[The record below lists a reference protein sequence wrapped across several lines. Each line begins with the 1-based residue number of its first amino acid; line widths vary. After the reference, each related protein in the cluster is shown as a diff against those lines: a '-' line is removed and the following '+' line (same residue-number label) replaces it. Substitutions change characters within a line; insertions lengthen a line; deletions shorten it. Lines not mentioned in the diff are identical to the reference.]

1 MNTSTSTDADD
12 VPMNQRE
19 ARRCQLLDAAD
30 RVIRRDGP
38 SASMDCIAA
47 EAGITKPI
55 LYRHFGDKG
64 DLYGLLA
71 ERYVEPVMR
80 AILPALRQPGDM
92 RARLRS
98 VVDAYLAF
106 IEADPQIY
114 RFLMHCALGERNEAT
129 ATVSDFIVRVSR
141 EVAAALWEE
150 SDRVGMDRG
159 PAETWGYGLV
169 GMVQVASDWWLR
181 ERTVPRDEFV
191 DHLVALAWQGL
202 SALDVSASTSP
213 RQA

>member
-1 MNTSTSTDADD
+1 MGTATSTDADG

-19 ARRCQLLDAAD
+19 ARRRELLDAAD
-30 RVIRRDGP
+30 RVVRRDGP

-64 DLYGLLA
+64 DLYRLLA

-80 AILPALRQPGDM
+80 AISPALHRPGDVRM
-92 RARLRS
+92 RLRA
-98 VVDAYLAF
+98 VIDAYLAF

-114 RFLMHCALGERNEAT
+114 RFLMHCAVGERDEAR
-129 ATVSDFIVRVSR
+129 ATVSEFIVRVSR
-141 EVAAALWEE
+141 EVAGALWEE
-150 SDRVGMDRG
+150 CDRVGVDRA

-169 GMVQVASDWWLR
+169 GMVQVASDWWLQERPVSR
-181 ERTVPRDEFV
+181 EDFV
-191 DHLVALAWQGL
+191 DHLAALAWRGL
-202 SALDVSASTSP
+202 SVLDVASVSP
-213 RQA
+213 RGA

>member
-1 MNTSTSTDADD
+1 MT
-12 VPMNQRE
+12 QRE
-19 ARRCQLLDAAD
+19 ARRYELLDAAD

-64 DLYGLLA
+64 DLYRLLA

-80 AILPALRQPGDM
+80 AILPALREPGDTQT
-92 RARLRS
+92 RLRS
-98 VVDAYLAF
+98 IIEAYLSF

-114 RFLMHCALGERNEAT
+114 RFLMHCAVGERNEAT

-141 EVAAALWEE
+141 EVAGVLWEE
-150 SDRVGMDRG
+150 ADRVGLDRA

-181 ERTVPRDEFV
+181 ERTVPREEFV

-202 SALDVSASTSP
+202 SPLDDNTSDSP
-213 RQA
+213 RRT